1 MKVELEHTK
10 DSKVAEEIA
19 LDHLTEDPHYYSKLK
34 TSGLAD
40 ELEKRC
46 WEGYE
51 PVPGKKPYSKG
62 SCVKK
67 AISAPAIESGEY
79 KGEKLDANHHN
90 RLGKEYREM
99 ARQAIM
105 KGDKESAVKHHAK
118 SLFHFSKA
126 EEMGFGAK
134 ED

>member
-1 MKVELEHTK
+1 
-10 DSKVAEEIA
+10 
-19 LDHLTEDPHYYSKLK
+19 LTEDPHYYSKLK

-40 ELEKRC
+40 ELQKAKQTIQKLEKRC
-46 WEGYE
+46 WEGYQ

-67 AISAPAIESGEY
+67 AISASAMESGEY
-79 KGEKLDANHHN
+79 KGEKLDAQHHN

-99 ARQAIM
+99 ARQAIA
-105 KGDKESAVKHHAK
+105 KGDKQSAAKHQAK

-126 EEMGFGAK
+126 EEMGYK
-134 ED
+134 PPED